1 MTKQNKTTLQNIIL
15 VAVLLIIAYIFRMI
29 SRQMTDTFLPTLLT
43 MLRAII
49 HVSIVLI
56 WTISLRRRVVNI
68 QVRRLLVSS
77 GLLMAMWLVAK
88 NIKWE
93 FFTNN
98 TEPAVRYL
106 WYSFYI
112 PMVMIP
118 CLGIFITQFIGKP
131 DSYRLPKWTYFCYVP
146 AILISLGVLTND
158 LHNLAFAF
166 PNGIEMFDS
175 DYTYGFVYWCAMVWY
190 VGLSVAFVANLLRKS
205 RVPGSKMMQQVP
217 IFVMLGA
224 IVFWLLYTLKII
236 NGDLSVID
244 CILIGTLLETAIQAG
259 LVPTNSSYTELFKN
273 TTVPV
278 IIVDDDY
285 NAKYTS
291 GGAMPVNEEEMRESK
306 SGTVAIGNTLLSS
319 APIRAGRVLW
329 QDDVTILNRQ
339 REELDDVRE
348 SLAEESVL
356 IRAETEIKENQAKA
370 DEKNR
375 LYDRI
380 ARDVKPQLV
389 IISSLLDK
397 AEKGENV
404 KNNLTRVA
412 VMGSYVKR
420 RGNLLLI
427 GSERGV
433 IPIREVENAIRESS
447 DNLRLIGIDVSLA
460 VSGNLDIPLDY
471 ALKVYDLYERVV
483 EVTLDSMTAI
493 FIRLKSINDKIQL
506 SIQIGAN
513 EGASENALKSI
524 SSDGRLSVEIEDEDI
539 YVDFVIGGAGE

>member
-1 MTKQNKTTLQNIIL
+1 MLDYIRIACGVNPVQ
-15 VAVLLIIAYIFRMI
+15 VAGVKHNV
-29 SRQMTDTFLPTLLT
+29 D
-43 MLRAII
+43 AICSQI
-49 HVSIVLI
+49 
-56 WTISLRRRVVNI
+56 
-68 QVRRLLVSS
+68 
-77 GLLMAMWLVAK
+77 
-88 NIKWE
+88 
-93 FFTNN
+93 
-98 TEPAVRYL
+98 
-106 WYSFYI
+106 
-112 PMVMIP
+112 
-118 CLGIFITQFIGKP
+118 
-131 DSYRLPKWTYFCYVP
+131 
-146 AILISLGVLTND
+146 
-158 LHNLAFAF
+158 
-166 PNGIEMFDS
+166 
-175 DYTYGFVYWCAMVWY
+175 
-190 VGLSVAFVANLLRKS
+190 
-205 RVPGSKMMQQVP
+205 
-217 IFVMLGA
+217 
-224 IVFWLLYTLKII
+224 
-236 NGDLSVID
+236 
-244 CILIGTLLETAIQAG
+244 
-259 LVPTNSSYTELFKN
+259 
-273 TTVPV
+273 
-278 IIVDDDY
+278 
-285 NAKYTS
+285 
-291 GGAMPVNEEEMRESK
+291 
-306 SGTVAIGNTLLSS
+306 
-319 APIRAGRVLW
+319 
-329 QDDVTILNRQ
+329 
-339 REELDDVRE
+339 
-348 SLAEESVL
+348 
-356 IRAETEIKENQAKA
+356 AKA